1 MRNLLSVTSVCLLL
15 ALGCAPAPTPP
26 EPEPVVDLEAERA
39 SLMVADQAWFE
50 AYSTSETP
58 ADVFAG
64 NVVDD
69 SYLLPPGAP
78 MSKGR
83 ESIREAIAGLEA
95 MDGFSITWAP
105 SAAQVG
111 GDAQMGY
118 TIGTYEMKM
127 APEGSP
133 ITINGKYLT
142 VWEKQTDGS
151 WMVSADMFNANGPP
165 EPAGE

>member
-1 MRNLLSVTSVCLLL
+1 MCLLL
-15 ALGCAPAPTPP
+15 ALGCAPAPAPP
-26 EPEPVVDLEAERA
+26 EPEPVIDLEAERA
-39 SLMVADQAWFE
+39 SLLATDRAWFE

-58 ADVFAG
+58 EDVFAD
-64 NVVDD
+64 NVVDHA
-69 SYLLPPGAP
+69 SLLPPGAP

-83 ESIREAIAGLEA
+83 ESIREAIAELEA
-95 MDGFSITWAP
+95 MDGFSVTWTA
-105 SAAQVG
+105 SAAQVVG
-111 GDAQMGY
+111 NAKMGY

-142 VWEKQTDGS
+142 VWEKQADGS

-165 EPAGE
+165 EPSGD